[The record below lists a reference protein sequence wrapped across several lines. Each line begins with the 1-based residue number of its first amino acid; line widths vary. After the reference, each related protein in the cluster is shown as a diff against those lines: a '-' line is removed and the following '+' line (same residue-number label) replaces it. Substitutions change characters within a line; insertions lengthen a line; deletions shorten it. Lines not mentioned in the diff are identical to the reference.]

1 MFAPTHLH
9 FLTGS
14 LEGQSFPLRQG
25 LRIGREPD
33 CHVVIDNLELSRH
46 HADVVPSPQG
56 WVVRDLGSSNGTTV
70 NGVRIEG
77 EVLLR
82 GDETLGF
89 GGIRARL
96 TKG

>member
-1 MFAPTHLH
+1 M
-9 FLTGS
+9 
-14 LEGQSFPLRQG
+14 
-25 LRIGREPD
+25 
-33 CHVVIDNLELSRH
+33 VIDDLELSRH

-82 GDETLGF
+82 GDEVLAF
-89 GGIRARL
+89 GGVRARL
-96 TKG
+96 TAG